1 MENTIRRRKNKNL
14 KIRRRLIS
22 VKMNQMKRGKR
33 VMRGSNQMK
42 RGKRVMRGSN
52 QMKRGKRVMRGSISK
67 IHK

>member
-42 RGKRVMRGSN
+42 RGKRVMRGS
-52 QMKRGKRVMRGSISK
+52 ISK